1 MHMDKFPIPGRKKG
15 ISAPVW
21 GGFATGRFCLAAWGV
36 VLLLLAGAGQAR
48 GQVAVPSILP
58 VTLTIG
64 DPFYGKPSVS
74 FVPANPAVIQW
85 AAPKRWGGGTIT
97 SQWGLSGATPAAMT
111 GLYLGGI
118 DAGPDLSYAG
128 AYLELADG
136 TNPAFPNADWTL
148 IAGGVGFQSGESIA
162 FGASIERTGTI
173 QGTNSLGFNTQRL
186 GISAQISRAWYAGV
200 ALGTESLSSTSAFS
214 GSGDRS
220 LTAYGIGYRSGGA
233 EHAHFEAYVVA
244 RDSAQVFSLSN
255 QFSDSTTTVLVAEV
269 QLGDI
274 VLGGSVSTIAK
285 TQADITTS
293 GVSADAGWAPKR
305 GISLLFHTESATTTI
320 GATGDVYPTTTTTI
334 SFAYAF

>member
-1 MHMDKFPIPGRKKG
+1 M
-15 ISAPVW
+15 
-21 GGFATGRFCLAAWGV
+21 
-36 VLLLLAGAGQAR
+36 LLLAGAGQAR

-64 DPFYGKPSVS
+64 DPSYGKPSVS

-85 AAPKRWGGGTIT
+85 GAPKRWGGGTIT

-111 GLYLGGI
+111 GLYLGGVNV
-118 DAGPDLSYAG
+118 GPELSYAG
-128 AYLELADG
+128 AYLELAED
-136 TNPAFPNADWTL
+136 TSFPSADWTL
-148 IAGGVGFQSGESIA
+148 IAGGVAFQSGDSIA

-173 QGTNSLGFNTQRL
+173 QGSDSLGFDNQRL
-186 GISAQISRAWYAGV
+186 GISAQLSRAWYAGV
-200 ALGTESLSSTSAFS
+200 ALGTESLSSSFS

-220 LTAYGIGYRSGGA
+220 VTAYGIGYRSGGA
-233 EHAHFEAYVVA
+233 EHAHFEAYLVE
-244 RDSAQVFSLSN
+244 RDAAQVYSSTN

-274 VLGGSVSTIAK
+274 VLGGSVSTSAK

-305 GISLLFHTESATTTI
+305 GISLLFHTESATTTV